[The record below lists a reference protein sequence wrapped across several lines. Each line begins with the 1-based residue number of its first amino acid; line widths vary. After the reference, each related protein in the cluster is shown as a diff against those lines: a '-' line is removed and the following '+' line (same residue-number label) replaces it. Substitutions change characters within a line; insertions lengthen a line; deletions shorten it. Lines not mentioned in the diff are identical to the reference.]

1 MTNDLVT
8 IEVEGQH
15 LAWCNELDDLN
26 EQFITFEN
34 ILTEVK
40 SPQNEK
46 EIEHFQNQFFIQK
59 NIIAKLK
66 NEIKKHDL
74 AIKRDKS
81 EAFDEVLKTDLQY
94 HERVSDQIDD
104 QIKICADLKKEFSLF
119 IQTQ

>member
-1 MTNDLVT
+1 MTNNLIT

-15 LAWCNELDDLN
+15 LAWYNELNDLN
-26 EQFITFEN
+26 DQFLSFEN
-34 ILTEVK
+34 ILMEVK
-40 SPQNEK
+40 SPQNKK

-81 EAFDEVLKTDLQY
+81 EAFDEVLKSDRQY
-94 HERVSDQIDD
+94 HEHVSDKIDD
-104 QIKICADLKKEFSLF
+104 QIKICSDLKKEFSLF